1 MNLGQYGKRIIED
14 YLAEVRASLQ
24 ELSDDER
31 EAICEDLRAH
41 IEQALE
47 DTAGDEPS
55 AAHVHEVLSSLG
67 DPAEY
72 APDGS
77 PGPLVSSTAPARR
90 FVNSTLLAIAALVL
104 IVLGELPVVL
114 TVLAYSPHLSTF
126 RRYLWHSEGSLMAL
140 AGLVL
145 AGFVLGREW
154 GSEGNRASRA
164 LAGAV
169 IAIAL
174 LAFVLSF
181 TRTVQVAFM

>member
-1 MNLGQYGKRIIED
+1 MKLGQYAERTIED

-31 EAICEDLRAH
+31 EGICEDLRAH
-41 IEQALE
+41 IEQALQ

-55 AAHVHEVLSSLG
+55 AADVHEVLSSLG

-104 IVLGELPVVL
+104 MVLGELPVVL
-114 TVLAYSPHLSTF
+114 TVLGCFPHLSAF
-126 RRYLWHSEGSLMAL
+126 RRYLWLSEGSLMGL

-154 GSEGNRASRA
+154 GLDGHRASRV

-181 TRTVQVAFM
+181 TRTWQVTLM

>member
-14 YLAEVRASLQ
+14 YLAEVLASLQ

-31 EAICEDLRAH
+31 DAICEDLRAH

-114 TVLAYSPHLSTF
+114 TVL
-126 RRYLWHSEGSLMAL
+126 
-140 AGLVL
+140 LVL

-174 LAFVLSF
+174 LVFVLSF

>member
-1 MNLGQYGKRIIED
+1 MKLGQYAKRTIEA
-14 YLAEVRASLQ
+14 YLAEVKASLQ
-24 ELSDDER
+24 ELSHDER

-55 AAHVHEVLSSLG
+55 AADIHEVLSSLG

-72 APDGS
+72 APDGL
-77 PGPLVSSTAPARR
+77 PGPVVSSTAPARR

-114 TVLAYSPHLSTF
+114 AVLGYPPNLSAF
-126 RRYLWHSEGSLMAL
+126 RRYLWHCEGSLMAL

-154 GSEGNRASRA
+154 GLDGHRASRV

>member
-1 MNLGQYGKRIIED
+1 MKLGQYATGVVEQ
-14 YLAEVRASLQ
+14 YLAEVRASLH
-24 ELSDDER
+24 ELPEQER

-41 IEQALE
+41 IEQALQE
-47 DTAGDEPS
+47 TAGDEPS
-55 AAHVHEVLSSLG
+55 AADVHTVLATLG

-114 TVLAYSPHLSTF
+114 TVLAYSPPLSAF
-126 RRYLWHSEGSLMAL
+126 RRYLWLSQGSLMAL

-154 GSEGNRASRA
+154 GLEGNRASRA